1 MVKSTRPE
9 PPTEAALIDAAR
21 RRARLTVREAAQRSG
36 LSEARWRQ
44 ITNGYQV
51 VSGTKLAVKAPA
63 ETLARM
69 ALAMG
74 LAPEQLAR
82 VGRPDA
88 AEVLEEIA
96 PPGEAAMDY
105 APPQGATAEYTPPVD
120 AVYAILASLP
130 PEAQAE
136 VVRRLAREHPAA
148 VQPPPSQERRVS

>member
-21 RRARLTVREAAQRSG
+21 RRARLTVRKAAQLSG

-51 VSGTKLAVKAPA
+51 VSGTKLAVRAPA
-63 ETLARM
+63 ETVARM
-69 ALAMG
+69 ALAMD
-74 LAPEQLAR
+74 LTPDQLAK

-88 AEVLEEIA
+88 AEALKEITPPA
-96 PPGEAAMDY
+96 PAHSGAA
-105 APPQGATAEYTPPVD
+105 TEYTPPPVD

-130 PEAQAE
+130 PDAQAE
-136 VVRRLAREHPAA
+136 VVRRLARENPAA
-148 VQPPPSQERRVS
+148 VQPPPSQERRAG